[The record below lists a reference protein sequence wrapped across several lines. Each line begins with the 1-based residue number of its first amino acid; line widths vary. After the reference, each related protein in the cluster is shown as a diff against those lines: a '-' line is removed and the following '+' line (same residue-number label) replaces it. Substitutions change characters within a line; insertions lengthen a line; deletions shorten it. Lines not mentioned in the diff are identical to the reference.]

1 MFFYFFR
8 YKENNIKCLHSSDKH
23 VPNRYNRKI
32 AKSVYEGELFIP
44 NSTPIS
50 SISTEDDHSVKLN
63 DIEDLIGA
71 KSPENE
77 NTSLY
82 SSNSS
87 YEYLPLSTD
96 ENLYEFI
103 AYKQTKYAVSYRTK
117 LSIKFNTYNKSYVQ
131 NKSLTT

>member
-1 MFFYFFR
+1 M
-8 YKENNIKCLHSSDKH
+8 HSSDKH
-23 VPNRYNRKI
+23 VPNRYKRKI
-32 AKSVYEGELFIP
+32 AKSVYEGELFIAD
-44 NSTPIS
+44 STPIS
-50 SISTEDDHSVKLN
+50 SISVEDDYSIKYKDV
-63 DIEDLIGA
+63 EDLISA

-77 NTSLY
+77 KSSLY
-82 SSNSS
+82 SSSSS

-103 AYKQTKYAVSYRTK
+103 VYKQTKYAISYRTK